1 MVMAGRSIA
10 AARCTMPIRSGS
22 STSPTGCRSTPG
34 RPTIPRSNRR
44 RCSSAS
50 QRKARRLHRWRRPRK
65 RLDGD
70 VFWPGPQ
77 RVVPANAGTH
87 TAWTHVLALEQRPF
101 FNIEARGYGFL
112 RSQGRPGASWCRPWL
127 AGMPMTHPGEKFY
140 PEGVHWDDPIARGTL
155 PDLLSKASVQ
165 YGARPAIE
173 FRDRPISFT
182 ELEAM
187 VEVAA
192 SAFLRAGYGKN
203 TSVALFLGNSPDHP
217 VNFFGALKAGA
228 RIVPLSP
235 LDGERALSHKLGDS
249 GAPILVTSD
258 LSALLPMA
266 LKFLEKGLLDRLI
279 VCEDDNWGAVGNPH
293 TPIPA
298 NPAITTFRAFAEG
311 ATKPMQWP
319 AIAADDVALLQYTGG
334 TTGLP
339 KGAMLSHGNL
349 TSAVSIY
356 DVWGKAARAKR
367 DAVERV
373 ICVLPLF
380 HIYALT
386 VILLRSLTRGDL
398 ISLHQRFD
406 VEAVMRDIEVKRAT
420 AFPGVP
426 TMWIAIASL
435 PDLES
440 RDLSSLVSCGS
451 GGAPLPVEVARIF
464 ERKVGMKLK
473 SGWGMT
479 ETCSP
484 GTGHPKEGPDK
495 PGSIGLML
503 PGIEMDVVSLED
515 PRQLMPVG
523 EVGEIRI
530 RGPNVTKGYWNRPK
544 ETAEAFVGDRFLTG
558 DIGYMDEDGYFYL
571 VDRKKDMIISG
582 GFNVY
587 PSVIESATYEHPDVE
602 EVVVIGI
609 PDTYR
614 GEAAKAFVKLR
625 RGAKTLDLEG
635 LNAFLADKIGRHEM
649 PTALEIRD
657 SLPRTPV
664 GKLSKKEL
672 IEEERKKHDEAPA
685 PAPEPLKRARS

>member
-1 MVMAGRSIA
+1 
-10 AARCTMPIRSGS
+10 
-22 STSPTGCRSTPG
+22 
-34 RPTIPRSNRR
+34 
-44 RCSSAS
+44 
-50 QRKARRLHRWRRPRK
+50 
-65 RLDGD
+65 
-70 VFWPGPQ
+70 
-77 RVVPANAGTH
+77 
-87 TAWTHVLALEQRPF
+87 
-101 FNIEARGYGFL
+101 
-112 RSQGRPGASWCRPWL
+112 
-127 AGMPMTHPGEKFY
+127 MTHPGEQFY
-140 PEGVHWDDPIARGTL
+140 PAGIHWDDPIDRGSL
-155 PDLLSKASVQ
+155 PDLLSTAAARFD
-165 YGARPAIE
+165 ARPAIE
-173 FRDRPISFT
+173 FRDRAISYR
-182 ELEAM
+182 ELESLAD
-187 VEVAA
+187 VAA

-203 TSVALFLGNSPDHP
+203 SSIALFLGNSPDHP

-228 RIVPLSP
+228 RVVHLSP
-235 LDGERALSHKLGDS
+235 LDGERALSHKLSDS
-249 GAPILVTSD
+249 GARILVTSD
-258 LSALLPMA
+258 LAALLPMA

-279 VCEDDNWGAVGNPH
+279 VCEDDHWGAVGNPH
-293 TPIPA
+293 MPIPDH
-298 NPAITTFRAFAEG
+298 PAIVTFKSFVQG
-311 ATKPMQWP
+311 ATKPAQWP
-319 AIAADDVALLQYTGG
+319 PVSADDVALLQYTGG

-356 DVWGKAARAKR
+356 EVWGRKAAAERNAI
-367 DAVERV
+367 ERV

-386 VILLRSLTRGDL
+386 VILLRCLERGDL

-406 VEAVMRDIEVKRAT
+406 VQAVMRDIEVKRAT
-420 AFPGVP
+420 VFPGVP

-464 ERKVGMKLK
+464 ERKTNMKLK

-484 GTGHPKEGPDK
+484 GTGHPMEGPEK

-515 PRQLMPVG
+515 SKKTLPPG

-530 RGPNVTKGYWNRPK
+530 KGPNVTKGYWNRPK

-558 DIGYMDEDGYFYL
+558 DIGYMDSDGYFYL

-587 PSVIESATYEHPDVE
+587 PQMIEQAIYEHPAVQ
-602 EVVVIGI
+602 EVIVIGI
-609 PDTYR
+609 PDAYR

-625 RGAKTLDLEG
+625 AGANSFTLEELK
-635 LNAFLADKIGRHEM
+635 AFLAGKLGKHEI
-649 PTALEIRD
+649 PAALDFVEE
-657 SLPRTPV
+657 LPRTSV
-664 GKLSKKEL
+664 GKLSRHEL
-672 IEEERKKHDEAPA
+672 RNLQPSQQPA
-685 PAPEPLKRARS
+685 PPKQQQLATGGRP